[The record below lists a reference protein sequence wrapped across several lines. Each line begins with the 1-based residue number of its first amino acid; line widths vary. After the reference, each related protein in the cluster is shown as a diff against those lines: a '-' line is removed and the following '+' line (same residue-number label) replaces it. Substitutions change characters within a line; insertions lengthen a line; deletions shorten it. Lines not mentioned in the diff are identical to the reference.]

1 MEALPELQR
10 FIGRR
15 RQVWDRLEQRLVLLE
30 QRSRFFAPE
39 EAMDAVQLYRMA
51 CADLAWLNS
60 RYPDASVR
68 EPLNALVARA
78 HLLLTPPPEARP
90 IRLKNLYFELV
101 PCAVRRQFRLIA
113 AVSAVFAIVAGYAW
127 FVSLHD
133 PSRLSSWI
141 PDFIREKIDAG
152 EMWSRVILPHAPL
165 VSSLIIVNN
174 LAVSLIAVGSGVTLG
189 VLTLELLLSN
199 ALMLGGIAGL
209 AYHSPLKSEFFAFV
223 SGHGPTE
230 LSAIMMCLAGGF
242 LIPIGFLNPGDLP
255 RVESLKCAARES
267 AYLLLGALPM
277 ILSAGLVEAFIS
289 PNHSIPPAL
298 RSSVGFTLLAL
309 FVIYFAVMPAG
320 EHEKCKG

>member
-1 MEALPELQR
+1 
-10 FIGRR
+10 
-15 RQVWDRLEQRLVLLE
+15 
-30 QRSRFFAPE
+30 
-39 EAMDAVQLYRMA
+39 MDAVQLYRMA

-60 RYPDASVR
+60 RYPEAKVR
-68 EPLNALVARA
+68 EPLNELVARA

-90 IRLKNLYFELV
+90 IRFKNLYFEMV
-101 PCAVRRQFRLIA
+101 PCAVRRQFRLIL

-133 PSRLSSWI
+133 PSRLSYWI

-152 EMWSRVILPHAPL
+152 EMWSRIILPHAPL
-165 VSSLIIVNN
+165 MSSLIIVNN
-174 LAVSLIAVGSGVTLG
+174 LAVSLTAVGSGVTLG

-230 LSAIMMCLAGGF
+230 LTAMMMCLAGGF
-242 LIPIGFLNPGDLP
+242 LIPIGFLSPGDLP
-255 RVESLKCAARES
+255 RVESLKGSARES

-277 ILSAGLVEAFIS
+277 ILSAGLIEAFIS

-298 RSSVGFTLLAL
+298 RSAVGFALLAL

-320 EHEKCKG
+320 EDEKCRG